1 MLADSPLHSRIV
13 ALTFIILRLLEE
25 RMTGIAIDS
34 AVTGVLAAGIY
45 SVAAFSQLMSVVLL

>member
-1 MLADSPLHSRIV
+1 M